1 MLLPFPRAP
10 VLVWALLFGAGCY
23 SYVPADPAAGAL
35 PAGAEVRVEL
45 TPLGASR
52 LAALVG
58 PRAVRIDG
66 RLHSVGGD
74 GTITIVPRTILAMD
88 GAQSEWS
95 GDAPLLLTAD
105 AVASFGER
113 RLSRRRTI
121 IAAGTATAAAVAIG
135 VAAARWAGDKGGE
148 TENPPPPPPP

>member
-1 MLLPFPRAP
+1 MLA
-10 VLVWALLFGAGCY
+10 LVALLGAGCY

-66 RLHSVGGD
+66 RLRSMGGD
-74 GTITIVPRTILAMD
+74 GTITMVPRTILAMD
-88 GAQSEWS
+88 GAESEWS

-105 AVASFGER
+105 AIASLAER
-113 RLSRRRTI
+113 RLSRSRTI
-121 IAAGTATAAAVAIG
+121 IAAGTATAAAVVIG
-135 VAAARWAGDKGGE
+135 VAAVRSGGDKGGE